1 LLAPDFAVAL
11 DNTAEARL
19 ARHFDRFAAL
29 APQGRMMRFDFETY
43 LPEDVLTKVDRMSMA
58 HSIESRVPLLDN
70 EVIDF
75 AASLPSSMKI
85 VEGRRKHILKRAVS
99 GLLPPSIVGRRKQGF
114 GVPIGV
120 WFRGGLTQLFRDV
133 LLSPRST
140 QRGYFRP
147 SFVQRLV
154 DEHLAG
160 TRDHSFRLWQLVVFE
175 LWHRRYLDAPWKPV
189 TQSLP
194 AAAVQSTR

>member
-1 LLAPDFAVAL
+1 
-11 DNTAEARL
+11 
-19 ARHFDRFAAL
+19 
-29 APQGRMMRFDFETY
+29 MMRVDFETY
-43 LPEDVLTKVDRMSMA
+43 LPEDILTKVDRMSMA

-75 AASLPSSMKI
+75 AVSLPSRMKI
-85 VEGRRKHILKRAVS
+85 REGRRKHILKRAVA

-114 GVPIGV
+114 GVPIGA

-133 LLSPRST
+133 LLSPTAT
-140 QRGYFRP
+140 QRGYFQP
-147 SFVQRLV
+147 SFIQRIV

-194 AAAVQSTR
+194 AAAVQSMR